1 MDYTKTVRAFC
12 LKNQDQLFDVSYMA
26 TNYFAVVP
34 RKTLLKILS
43 RLTDEGLLLPV
54 SKGVFYIQG
63 DRPFDLDRA
72 IVEYYINGEHGMFVG
87 YKMYNDLEVSDH
99 TDGTVEIYTNRIG
112 AAHKSIGK
120 YHLTYADVVFDNYA
134 KQLIQTLE
142 LTEHFTKIIDIDYIR
157 LYNVRKSGIRNYL
170 DYDIARVTKAIPYS
184 RSTLKIFEELM
195 TKAGFS
201 VPLLNKRKGA

>member
-12 LKNQDQLFDVSYMA
+12 LKNQNQLFDVSYMA
-26 TNYFAVVP
+26 TNYFAVIP

-54 SKGVFYIQG
+54 SKGVYYIQG

-72 IVEYYINGEHGMFVG
+72 VEEYYINGEHGMFVG
-87 YKMYNDLEVSDH
+87 YKMYNDLEVSDY
-99 TDGTVEIYTNRIG
+99 TNDIVEIYTNRIG

-157 LYNVRKSGIRNYL
+157 LYNVRQSGIRNYL
-170 DYDIARVTKAIPYS
+170 DYDIDRVTKAIPYS
-184 RSTLKIFEELM
+184 RSTLRTFEELM

>member
-12 LKNQDQLFDVSYMA
+12 LKNQNQLFDVSYMA
-26 TNYFAVVP
+26 SNYFAVIP

-43 RLTDEGLLLPV
+43 RLTDGGLLLPV

-63 DRPFDLDRA
+63 EKPFDLDRA
-72 IVEYYINGEHGMFVG
+72 VEEYYINGNHGMFVG
-87 YKMYNDLEVSDH
+87 YKMYNELQVSDY
-99 TDGTVEIYTNRIG
+99 TDDIVEIYTNRIG

-142 LTEHFTKIIDIDYIR
+142 LTEHFTKIIDLDYIR
-157 LYNVRKSGIRNYL
+157 LYNVRQSGIRNYL
-170 DYDIARVTKAIPYS
+170 DYDIDRVTKAIPYQ
-184 RSTLKIFEELM
+184 RSTLVTFDRLM
-195 TKAGFS
+195 KEAGFS
-201 VPLLNKRKGA
+201 GSVLRNLKGA

>member
-26 TNYFAVVP
+26 TNYFAVIP

-87 YKMYNDLEVSDH
+87 YKMYNDLEVSDY
-99 TDGTVEIYTNRIG
+99 TNDIVEIYTNRIG
-112 AAHKSIGK
+112 AAHKNIGK
-120 YHLTYADVVFDNYA
+120 YHLTYADLFFDNYA

-142 LTEHFTKIIDIDYIR
+142 LTEHFTKIIDLDYIR
-157 LYNVRKSGIRNYL
+157 LYNVRQRGIRDYL
-170 DYDIARVTKAIPYS
+170 DYDIERVTGAIPYQ
-184 RSTLKIFEELM
+184 RSTLVTFDRLM
-195 TKAGFS
+195 KEAGFS
-201 VPLLNKRKGA
+201 GSVLRNLKGA

>member
-1 MDYTKTVRAFC
+1 MDYTKTVRTFC
-12 LKNQDQLFDVSYMA
+12 LKNQNQLFDVSYMA
-26 TNYFAVVP
+26 TNYFAVIP

-72 IVEYYINGEHGMFVG
+72 VEEYYINGEHGMFVG

-157 LYNVRKSGIRNYL
+157 LYNVRQSGIHRYL
-170 DYDIARVTKAIPYS
+170 YYDIDRVTKAIPYS
-184 RSTLKIFEELM
+184 RPTLITFEELM

-201 VPLLNKRKGA
+201 VTLLNKRKGA

>member
-1 MDYTKTVRAFC
+1 MEKDNKMNFKRVAEVR
-12 LKNQDQLFDVSYMA
+12 
-26 TNYFAVVP
+26 TNRVIDSLIQ
-34 RKTLLKILS
+34 LLKILS

-54 SKGVFYIQG
+54 SKGVYYIQG

-72 IVEYYINGEHGMFVG
+72 VEEYNINGEHGMFVG
-87 YKMYNDLEVSDH
+87 YKMYNDLEVSDY
-99 TDGTVEIYTNRIG
+99 TNDIVEIYTNRIG

-157 LYNVRKSGIRNYL
+157 LYNVRQSGIRNYL
-170 DYDIARVTKAIPYS
+170 DYDIDRVTKAIPYS
-184 RSTLKIFEELM
+184 RSTLITFEELM

-201 VPLLNKRKGA
+201 VTFLNKRNGA

>member
-12 LKNQDQLFDVSYMA
+12 LKNQNQLFDVSYMA
-26 TNYFAVVP
+26 TNYFAVIP

-72 IVEYYINGEHGMFVG
+72 IVEYYNNGEHGMFVG
-87 YKMYNDLEVSDH
+87 YKMYNDLEVSDY
-99 TDGTVEIYTNRIG
+99 TNDIVEIYTNRIG

-157 LYNVRKSGIRNYL
+157 LYNVRQSGIRNYL
-170 DYDIARVTKAIPYS
+170 DYDIDRVTKAIPYS
-184 RSTLKIFEELM
+184 RSTLITFEELM

>member
-1 MDYTKTVRAFC
+1 MDYTKTVRTFC
-12 LKNQDQLFDVSYMA
+12 LKNQNQLFDVSYMA
-26 TNYFAVVP
+26 TNYFAVIP

-54 SKGVFYIQG
+54 SKGVYYIQG

-157 LYNVRKSGIRNYL
+157 LYNVRQSGIRNYL
-170 DYDIARVTKAIPYS
+170 DYDIDRVTKAIPYS
-184 RSTLKIFEELM
+184 RSTLITFEELM

>member
-1 MDYTKTVRAFC
+1 
-12 LKNQDQLFDVSYMA
+12 
-26 TNYFAVVP
+26 
-34 RKTLLKILS
+34 
-43 RLTDEGLLLPV
+43 
-54 SKGVFYIQG
+54 
-63 DRPFDLDRA
+63 
-72 IVEYYINGEHGMFVG
+72 MFVG
-87 YKMYNDLEVSDH
+87 YKMYNDLEVSDY
-99 TDGTVEIYTNRIG
+99 TNDIVEIYTNQIG

-157 LYNVRKSGIRNYL
+157 LYNVRQSGIRNYL
-170 DYDIARVTKAIPYS
+170 DYDIDRVTKAIPYS
-184 RSTLKIFEELM
+184 RSTLITFEELM

>member
-12 LKNQDQLFDVSYMA
+12 LKNQNQLFDVSYMA
-26 TNYFAVVP
+26 TNYFAVIP
-34 RKTLLKILS
+34 CKALLKILS

-54 SKGVFYIQG
+54 SKGVYYIQG

-72 IVEYYINGEHGMFVG
+72 VEEYYINGEHGMFVG

-99 TDGTVEIYTNRIG
+99 TDGTAEIYTNRIG

-157 LYNVRKSGIRNYL
+157 LYNVRQSGIRSYL
-170 DYDIARVTKAIPYS
+170 DYDIDRVTKAIPYS
-184 RSTLKIFEELM
+184 RSTLVTFDRLM
-195 TKAGFS
+195 KEAGFS
-201 VPLLNKRKGA
+201 GSVLRNLKGA